1 MVYSLLSTVPQNS
14 MGTFSVI
21 ALMTGSVLDR
31 HFPTLNAT
39 ESAISNNTGRFIK
52 ISIKFLTMPLPVI
65 NYHTSSRTKLLKVN
79 GITDYYEKLEMATT
93 LSFIVGILNIA
104 FGLLNLGSMAILL
117 AKPVVA
123 GEVF

>member
-1 MVYSLLSTVPQNS
+1 M
-14 MGTFSVI
+14 
-21 ALMTGSVLDR
+21 
-31 HFPTLNAT
+31 
-39 ESAISNNTGRFIK
+39 
-52 ISIKFLTMPLPVI
+52 
-65 NYHTSSRTKLLKVN
+65 N

-123 GEVF
+123 GEFFKI

>member
-1 MVYSLLSTVPQNS
+1 

-52 ISIKFLTMPLPVI
+52 PPEKISIKFLTMPLLVI
-65 NYHTSSRTKLLKVN
+65 NYHTSSRSKLLKVN